1 MDVMI
6 DYYRMDQENRDV
18 VVLEGPD
25 DITIYSG
32 AGTVTGPIEV
42 V

>member
-1 MDVMI
+1 MDIMI
-6 DYYRMDQENRDV
+6 NYYRMDQENRDV

-32 AGTVTGPIEV
+32 AGSVTDPIEV
-42 V
+42 L